1 MAAVTEQLLLP
12 HEQHRRRPARVLA
25 VTVSVAVVLLL
36 LLVVVPASL
45 LRRTLLGAPSTDRVA
60 LTLLAGAKEKGAVC
74 LDGTPPGYHL
84 QRGSGEGADRWLVH
98 LEGGGWCSTV
108 KECSD
113 RRLSSQGSSNFM
125 RPIRFMGN
133 GILGGDQLQN
143 PDFYNW
149 NKVYVRYC
157 DGASFSGD
165 TEAQA
170 EDGTTLYFRG
180 LRIYEAVI
188 NELMEKGLASATQAL
203 FTGCSAGALSM
214 MLHCDDFR
222 ARFPQEVSVKCFADA
237 GFFIDEKDI
246 SGKRSLWSLY
256 DRVIHLQNVRKV
268 LPKDCLANKE
278 PTECFFPAELIKS
291 IRTPMFILNP
301 SYDSWQIRNVLVPDS
316 SAPDKS
322 WLSCKE
328 NIRNCN
334 STQVEVLNGL
344 RNKMV
349 NDLKVVEDK
358 EDWGM
363 FIDSCFTHCQ
373 SLSGISWHSP
383 TSPRL
388 ENKTIA
394 EAVGDWHS
402 GRSQGAKEIDC
413 KYQCNPTCNSLPPP
427 RDVTA
432 FDRVEI
438 Y

>member
-1 MAAVTEQLLLP
+1 MPPYVTFFF
-12 HEQHRRRPARVLA
+12 
-25 VTVSVAVVLLL
+25 SI
-36 LLVVVPASL
+36 
-45 LRRTLLGAPSTDRVA
+45 
-60 LTLLAGAKEKGAVC
+60 KK
-74 LDGTPPGYHL
+74 
-84 QRGSGEGADRWLVH
+84 
-98 LEGGGWCSTV
+98 GGGWCSTV

-113 RRLSSQGSSNFM
+113 SRLSTKGSSNFM
-125 RPIRFMGN
+125 KPIRFMGN

-165 TEAQA
+165 AEAQA
-170 EDGTTLYFRG
+170 QDGTTLYFRG
-180 LRIYEAVI
+180 LRIYEAVMD
-188 NELMEKGLASATQAL
+188 ELMEKGLANATQAL

-222 ARFPQEVSVKCFADA
+222 ARFAQEVSVKCFADA
-237 GFFIDEKDI
+237 GFFLDEKDI

-256 DRVIHLQNVRKV
+256 NRVIHLQNVRKV

-301 SYDSWQIRNVLVPDS
+301 SYDSWQIWNVLVPDS

-334 STQVEVLNGL
+334 STQVEVLDGL

-373 SLSGISWHSP
+373 SLSGVSWHSP

-394 EAVGDWHS
+394 EAVGEWHS

>member
-1 MAAVTEQLLLP
+1 MGKKTHVSTHFRPSLQAVLLVLYP
-12 HEQHRRRPARVLA
+12 WCCIAMIFVQDFRRRFQLNALRMLGF
-25 VTVSVAVVLLL
+25 
-36 LLVVVPASL
+36 SL
-45 LRRTLLGAPSTDRVA
+45 MKRIYP
-60 LTLLAGAKEKGAVC
+60 EKG
-74 LDGTPPGYHL
+74 P
-84 QRGSGEGADRWLVH
+84 
-98 LEGGGWCSTV
+98 
-108 KECSD
+108 
-113 RRLSSQGSSNFM
+113 F
-125 RPIRFMGN
+125 
-133 GILGGDQLQN
+133 
-143 PDFYNW
+143 
-149 NKVYVRYC
+149 
-157 DGASFSGD
+157 
-165 TEAQA
+165 
-170 EDGTTLYFRG
+170 G
-180 LRIYEAVI
+180 LCTI
-188 NELMEKGLASATQAL
+188 
-203 FTGCSAGALSM
+203 
-214 MLHCDDFR
+214 
-222 ARFPQEVSVKCFADA
+222 
-237 GFFIDEKDI
+237 
-246 SGKRSLWSLY
+246 
-256 DRVIHLQNVRKV
+256 VIHLQNVRKV

-301 SYDSWQIRNVLVPDS
+301 SYDSWQIRNFLVPDS

-334 STQVEVLNGL
+334 STQVEVLDGL

-373 SLSGISWHSP
+373 SLSGVSWHSP
-383 TSPRL
+383 TSPKL

>member
-1 MAAVTEQLLLP
+1 MAAATEQLLLP
-12 HEQHRRRPARVLA
+12 QEQPRRRPVWGLA
-25 VTVSVAVVLLL
+25 VAALLLVLLL
-36 LLVVVPASL
+36 AAAGPLRPRLFLAPPPAE
-45 LRRTLLGAPSTDRVA
+45 RVA
-60 LTLLAGAKEKGAVC
+60 LTLLSGAKEKGAVC
-74 LDGTPPGYHL
+74 VDGTPPGYHL
-84 QRGSGEGADRWLVH
+84 QRGSGDGADRWLVH

-113 RRLSSQGSSNFM
+113 SRLSTKGSSNFM
-125 RPIRFMGN
+125 KPIRFMGN

-165 TEAQA
+165 AEAQA
-170 EDGTTLYFRG
+170 QDGTTLYFRG
-180 LRIYEAVI
+180 LRIYEAVMD
-188 NELMEKGLASATQAL
+188 ELMEKGLANATQAL

-222 ARFPQEVSVKCFADA
+222 ARFAQEVSVKCFADA
-237 GFFIDEKDI
+237 GFFLDEKDI

-256 DRVIHLQNVRKV
+256 NRVIHLQ
-268 LPKDCLANKE
+268 
-278 PTECFFPAELIKS
+278 I
-291 IRTPMFILNP
+291 
-301 SYDSWQIRNVLVPDS
+301 WNVLVPDS

-334 STQVEVLNGL
+334 STQVEVLDGL

-373 SLSGISWHSP
+373 SLSGVSWHSP

-394 EAVGDWHS
+394 EAVGEWHS